1 MLHLLTLNPLLSF
14 TTSGKQTGSKLQ
26 TEFSFP
32 GFSVLPL
39 GFFSLPA
46 VLFAESMS
54 KSIFYLFIF
63 FWLHQ
68 VARGDLSSWIRDRTR
83 APCTCGILTTGPSE
97 FLFSML
103 PSSPASQ
110 ESFSSFLFFSL
121 REAPQMS

>member
-14 TTSGKQTGSKLQ
+14 TTSGTQTGSKLQ

-46 VLFAESMS
+46 VLFAESMF

-63 FWLHQ
+63 FGYTRWHEEIL
-68 VARGDLSSWIRDRTR
+68 VPGSEIEPVSRARV
-83 APCTCGILTTGPSE
+83 
-97 FLFSML
+97 
-103 PSSPASQ
+103 
-110 ESFSSFLFFSL
+110 ES
-121 REAPQMS
+121 